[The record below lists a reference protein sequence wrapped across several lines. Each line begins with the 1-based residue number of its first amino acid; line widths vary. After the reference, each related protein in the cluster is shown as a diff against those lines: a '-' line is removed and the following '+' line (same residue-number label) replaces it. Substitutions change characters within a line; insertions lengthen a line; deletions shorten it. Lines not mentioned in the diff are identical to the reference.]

1 MQILH
6 VIKNF
11 DFGGAENHLRELAN
25 SLDSSGNK
33 VYIIG
38 RRGRQQSRLNTN
50 ITFIPLPLPLHSLL
64 APINLLLI
72 SYYIFRYKIQ
82 VIHAH
87 QRHSIFLAALARK
100 IAGTPV
106 VLTVHGRSQYDLRSW
121 ISRKYADRIIFVSQ
135 FVLKASIRFPEIQKK
150 VVYIPNSVP
159 TAPIKA
165 SKNSTQISYISRIDE
180 KHYEVIL
187 LMMQKIL
194 PRLVI
199 DYPELT
205 FNIIGEGSFL
215 RKVKNEASR
224 LNREFNKEICIVSGY
239 QSNIMEHIRNSVL
252 VMGVGRVALEALACG
267 TPVLSVNKNR
277 MGAMVSVKN
286 YPFYKANNFVAVGN
300 NPPNAVTL
308 LAELKEFFS
317 HLSYWQNE
325 TILISKLV
333 DEEFNSKK
341 ITAQIES
348 LYKELVK

>member
-1 MQILH
+1 MRVLH
-6 VIKNF
+6 IIKNF
-11 DFGGAENHLRELAN
+11 DFGGAENHLCELAN
-25 SLDSSGNK
+25 SLNSSGNK

-38 RRGRQQSRLNTN
+38 RRGRQQARLNTN
-50 ITFIPLPLPLHSLL
+50 VTFIPLPLQSLL
-64 APINLLLI
+64 IPVNLFLI
-72 SYYIFRYKIQ
+72 SYYIYHYKIQ

-87 QRHSIFLAALARK
+87 QRHSIFLASLAGK
-100 IAGTPV
+100 IAKTPI

-121 ISRKYADRIIFVSQ
+121 VSRKYADRIIFVSQ
-135 FVLKASIRFPEIQKK
+135 FVLKASNRFPEIQKK
-150 VVYIPNSVP
+150 VIYIPNGVP
-159 TAPIKA
+159 TAQKKA
-165 SKNSTQISYISRIDE
+165 GEISSQISYISRIDE
-180 KHYEVIL
+180 KHSEVIF

-194 PRLVI
+194 PLLVNE
-199 DYPELT
+199 YPELT

-239 QSNIMEHIRNSVL
+239 QSNITELIRNSVL

-277 MGAMVSVKN
+277 MGTMISSKN

-308 LAELKEFFS
+308 LFELQEFFS
-317 HLSYWQNE
+317 SLSYWQNE
-325 TILISKLV
+325 TALISKLIE
-333 DEEFNSKK
+333 EEFNCIK

-348 LYKELVK
+348 LYKELIK

>member
-50 ITFIPLPLPLHSLL
+50 ITFIPLPLHSLL

-87 QRHSIFLAALARK
+87 QRHSIFLAALAGK

-150 VVYIPNSVP
+150 VVYIPNGVP
-159 TAPIKA
+159 ATSIRA

-194 PRLVI
+194 PRLVV

-215 RKVKNEASR
+215 QKVKNEASQ
-224 LNREFNKEICIVSGY
+224 LNSEFNKEICIVSGY

-277 MGAMVSVKN
+277 MGTMVSANN

-300 NPPNAVTL
+300 NPPNADTL
-308 LAELKEFFS
+308 LLELQEFFNR
-317 HLSYWQNE
+317 LTYWQDE
-325 TILISKLV
+325 TAVISKLIE
-333 DEEFNSKK
+333 EEFNSKK

-348 LYKELVK
+348 LYRELIK

>member
-38 RRGRQQSRLNTN
+38 RRGRQQTRLNTN
-50 ITFIPLPLPLHSLL
+50 ITFIPLPLHSLL
-64 APINLLLI
+64 APVNLFLI

-87 QRHSIFLAALARK
+87 QRHSMFLAALAGK
-100 IAGTPV
+100 IARTPV

-165 SKNSTQISYISRIDE
+165 GENSSQISYISRIDE
-180 KHYEVIL
+180 KHWEVIL
-187 LMMQKIL
+187 IMMQKIL

-239 QSNIMEHIRNSVL
+239 QSNIMELIRNSVL

-277 MGAMVSVKN
+277 MGAIVSVNN

-300 NPPNAVTL
+300 NPPDAETL
-308 LAELKEFFS
+308 LLELQEFFS
-317 HLSYWQNE
+317 RLSYWQNE
-325 TILISKLV
+325 SYLISKLI
-333 DEEFNSKK
+333 DEEFNSKI